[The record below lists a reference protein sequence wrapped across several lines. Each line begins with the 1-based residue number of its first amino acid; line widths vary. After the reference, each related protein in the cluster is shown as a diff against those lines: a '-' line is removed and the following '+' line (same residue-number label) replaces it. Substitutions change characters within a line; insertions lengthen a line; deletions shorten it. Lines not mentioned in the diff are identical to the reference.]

1 MAKKHFKIKK
11 PIYSVIILITTISF
25 MILRL
30 IFYSKNDNFTTDNS
44 SKPSFFIDNPMQI
57 LQKGI
62 INDSHLD
69 AIIKDELSNANISS
83 HFTENML
90 PKNIHFI
97 WIGSVIPDKYIANI
111 NTYASNN
118 PDYSIFVW
126 VATSSIKLD
135 IS

>member
-1 MAKKHFKIKK
+1 
-11 PIYSVIILITTISF
+11 